1 MVEVLLKLEKEI
13 NEGGLT
19 IRGDRKLDA
28 DLGKLL
34 FESVNIYNLF
44 SHIDY
49 TIISSS
55 SFGASKSAV

>member
-34 FESVNIYNLF
+34 FKSVNIYNLF

-49 TIISSS
+49 TIISSL
-55 SFGASKSAV
+55 SFDAAKSAV